1 MVRILENRKVLNI
14 GLSLF
19 AEELRRQGVEVV
31 EVDWSPPPQEIEE
44 DLRDILDKLL

>member
-31 EVDWSPPPQEIEE
+31 EVDWSPPHRRSRRI
-44 DLRDILDKLL
+44 

>member
-19 AEELRRQGVEVV
+19 AEELRRQGVDVV
-31 EVDWSPPPQEIEE
+31 EVDWSPPREIEE
-44 DLRDILDKLL
+44 DLKDILDKLL

>member
-1 MVRILENRKVLNI
+1 MVRIVENRKVLNI

-31 EVDWSPPPQEIEE
+31 EVDWSPPPEIEE
-44 DLRDILDKLL
+44 DLKDILDKLL

>member
-1 MVRILENRKVLNI
+1 MVRIVENRKVLNI

-31 EVDWSPPPQEIEE
+31 EVDWSPTPEIEE
-44 DLRDILDKLL
+44 DLKDILDKLL

>member
-31 EVDWSPPPQEIEE
+31 EVDWSPPKEIEE
-44 DLRDILDKLL
+44 DLKDILDKLL

>member
-1 MVRILENRKVLNI
+1 MVRIVENRKVLNI

-31 EVDWSPPPQEIEE
+31 EVDWSPPQEIEE
-44 DLRDILDKLL
+44 DLKDILDKLL

>member
-31 EVDWSPPPQEIEE
+31 EVDWSPPLEIEE
-44 DLRDILDKLL
+44 DLKDILDKLL

>member
-1 MVRILENRKVLNI
+1 MVRILENRKVLSI

-31 EVDWSPPPQEIEE
+31 EVDWSPPKEGPA
-44 DLRDILDKLL
+44 R